1 MRDRHSS
8 LLTFV
13 NQRTVDETT
22 NDYCRTMRTT
32 SFLAST
38 ILSSVLLV
46 GACGGDDSGKA
57 NSSPVSIEEFCGQI
71 EALDAAGD
79 PEDMASALAT
89 LEDLASAAPTKEL
102 RDALDTMLPLLQSM
116 SEIDENDPNAFAE
129 VMSMMMDP
137 AIMEAGTVLEDFGA
151 EECGF
156 TE

>member
-1 MRDRHSS
+1 M
-8 LLTFV
+8 
-13 NQRTVDETT
+13 NQRTVDGTT

-46 GACGGDDSGKA
+46 GACGGDDSSKA

-79 PEDMASALAT
+79 PDDMASAIGA
-89 LEDLASAAPTKEL
+89 LEDLVSAAPTKEL
-102 RDALDTMLPLLQSM
+102 REALDTMIPLLQNM
-116 SEIDENDPNAFAE
+116 ADIDESDPNAFAE

-137 AIMEAGTVLEDFGA
+137 AIIEAGTVLEEFGA

>member
-1 MRDRHSS
+1 
-8 LLTFV
+8 
-13 NQRTVDETT
+13 
-22 NDYCRTMRTT
+22 MRTT